1 MGSFNC
7 SLRFR
12 SNFKF
17 AIQWQFLK
25 RVCLLCITSACHY
38 NEPVKSH
45 IHNNYR
51 LLDVFICC
59 FPLSQPLLI
68 LILLNHRHTCK
79 DAYLQSFFPMGLS
92 VFFFLKHSVSNAG
105 KIHLFLNR
113 HAFGVCHTLSSCS
126 QTESNRRALK
136 YSVLFC
142 HIFFCYPMF
151 YSNTTGSQLIFSS
164 QTTKDG

>member
-1 MGSFNC
+1 
-7 SLRFR
+7 
-12 SNFKF
+12 
-17 AIQWQFLK
+17 
-25 RVCLLCITSACHY
+25 
-38 NEPVKSH
+38 
-45 IHNNYR
+45 
-51 LLDVFICC
+51 
-59 FPLSQPLLI
+59 
-68 LILLNHRHTCK
+68 
-79 DAYLQSFFPMGLS
+79 MGLS

-136 YSVLFC
+136 YSILFC

-164 QTTKDG
+164 QTTKDGQGFIWLHTNRCLVSLIYILTQREQNSNQIYIFLLCPVSICSLLSFSGCRWVYLLRQQVCVLVASHTCTQYWWCMEESELQ

>member
-1 MGSFNC
+1 
-7 SLRFR
+7 
-12 SNFKF
+12 
-17 AIQWQFLK
+17 
-25 RVCLLCITSACHY
+25 
-38 NEPVKSH
+38 
-45 IHNNYR
+45 
-51 LLDVFICC
+51 
-59 FPLSQPLLI
+59 
-68 LILLNHRHTCK
+68 
-79 DAYLQSFFPMGLS
+79 MGLS

-136 YSVLFC
+136 YSILFC

-164 QTTKDG
+164 QTTKDGQGFIWLHFPWFTYWLRESRILTRYIFFIMPRFHMLSAEFLRVYLLRQQVCVLVASHTCTQYLWCMEESELQ